1 MVIVVTVFISLLTV
15 VEVTE
20 EIGSIPETIICYYI
34 NINMY
39 SLITT
44 DTSG

>member
-1 MVIVVTVFISLLTV
+1 MVIVVTVFISLLMV

-20 EIGSIPETIICYYI
+20 EIGSITETIICYYI
-34 NINMY
+34 NKY

-44 DTSG
+44 DISG